1 MNPIVCP
8 QCKAEVIPHE
18 THIQRWCECFD
29 AIYYREQ
36 YINLLSQEEKIKIA
50 INLFNEIND
59 FIISENIHQGKLEEA
74 KLRTKGASDNIKRYQ
89 EANKPKE

>member
-1 MNPIVCP
+1 MNPILCS
-8 QCKAEVIPHE
+8 QCKAEVFPHE
-18 THIQRWCECFD
+18 THIQRWEGVFD
-29 AIYYREQ
+29 GISSDKRYQDYLIEDKMR
-36 YINLLSQEEKIKIA
+36 IA